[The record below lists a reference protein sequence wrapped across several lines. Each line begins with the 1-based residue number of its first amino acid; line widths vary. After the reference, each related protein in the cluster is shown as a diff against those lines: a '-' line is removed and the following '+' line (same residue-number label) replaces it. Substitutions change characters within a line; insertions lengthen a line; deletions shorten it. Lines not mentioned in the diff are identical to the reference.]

1 MMLLDIARE
10 EVYIKNKV
18 CEAMHKRMEQA
29 AKHSAAMVESMNNVN
44 SGIKDCLAM
53 LTNAIS
59 NMYPQQM
66 IPPKQWGN
74 TQHYGNQNYQMSFVY
89 PSQLPFNPSTQLWTR
104 YKHT

>member
-1 MMLLDIARE
+1 
-10 EVYIKNKV
+10 
-18 CEAMHKRMEQA
+18 MEQA

-53 LTNAIS
+53 LANAIS

-74 TQHYGNQNYQMSFVY
+74 TQITVIRTIKCHLFIHLNCHLTLPLNCGLGTYMHRQ
-89 PSQLPFNPSTQLWTR
+89 PSIGI
-104 YKHT
+104 Y